1 MKNKQC
7 FFGEYHIYSFFRY
20 LASIFIVLISV
31 NGGIFGATLPKC
43 TADINE
49 VDINAIQLAT
59 TSNNTN
65 KLFLIVKKDEFDKGN
80 MCYTATDSYVK
91 CETTRIKGVGNCT
104 DKIVCESGYSVVC
117 DGNGCKC
124 KNQANVE
131 GKFVVSEKCDD
142 FNNYISYESKD
153 TSLDKA
159 CYPENHICLKYGSY
173 YKNNEMLYHLN
184 IEKDSYY
191 VNLNGNY
198 VKCDAARR
206 VGCTDKIACESG
218 YSVVCDENGCKC
230 KKGTKEKEFTEK
242 GNYDDFNNY
251 ISYEI
256 KDSRLKKA
264 CYLENHMCLSNKEV
278 DIGNNSEFYV
288 YKKNIINS
296 GNNKNCEF
304 HVFSCDYKIRNE
316 SVPALNAWQNQV
328 NLVASGTAN
337 DNNKLF
343 VENIFGSLGNMSFFI
358 QAGECDVS
366 NGTCSGNCSRDNG
379 NNQCSIAEV
388 IKKSYYYKYYDS
400 NRNVLFY
407 YEKNIATGKENNIG
421 RICNKYLPNCVDLR
435 PNDSMVVLYQN
446 KSTGANNVE
455 ARKNFYKNSISDSFS
470 VNEAN
475 LYYLSSPGAADVLCL
490 SKEGASNIDVGYC
503 SDIGTNGS
511 LKYRDGL
518 TLAYFKKDNT
528 VKPNCYLKSCIDLTP
543 EEFEVIKRE
552 GKIDKKYCSEYYWLS
567 NSKGLKYFPKEKP
580 IYCSDIENGHL
591 KFFSFH
597 GTEKFCDKYKCAK
610 YNNKEE
616 CIEVIEECAKEEKS
630 VEYYAGGG
638 LDREKGN
645 CYLKNCY
652 SLTKDE
658 RKLVADAKI
667 NNIGLEIERACLE
680 GSNCDYKSNFKYDN
694 LPVYCDNGFLFN
706 KDTPGYTNFEP
717 INLNVIPCYAFQEN
731 QLANIGAERVL
742 LFTELIG
749 KDGKHGMG
757 DKKYD
762 ADSNVAFCRTH
773 YVPLNLINNANDNNT
788 KASFLRTRV
797 ILANEKAKVSGTTY
811 LSKLADWGI
820 TNYESEI
827 PENFGIKYFHDD
839 MGYQKV
845 KFTSRKLDRFKNVN
859 NYMNILSFV
868 ENVFPYYNA
877 DLAGIQSADI
887 FNGNEII
894 GFKIN
899 TVKQKNSGF
908 LNCLNDESRK
918 NSKQSKDDDLT
929 KNENCKDCVGGKD
942 GISQEECLY
951 NKKNKDNE
959 KICMK
964 YVPLDYECKREYCDS
979 KNNITKNYCYIEDFA
994 KEKMSNADF
1003 YITKTDSTAYLDCSL
1018 YAYAAAGSEEYKKF
1032 TTGIISDFLEEVGK
1046 DKLDIIKAA
1055 CDDLLPIVDDR
1066 KLPKASIL
1074 QQVLKPNK
1082 VDINFADSSGSPG
1095 KHDLERYG
1103 CTKFNKV
1110 NLHTHGLYGCK
1121 LPDVDSSYFN
1131 TILNPVNLYNG
1142 SKKPTEKKIT
1152 NLSVCSRYQ
1161 NDVLGESSK
1170 CGQREGSQYGDK
1182 CLDFSL
1188 DVSDRNSNTLDDS
1201 PQKSKWIFEES
1212 TGGSRFRTFRENRD
1226 IYAIRDF
1233 HTYHYC
1239 SATKNFKGEDDVGSA
1254 YVYAAGVA
1262 AGAAIGAV
1270 ACPSGC
1276 IPGCIFSLFATG
1288 ACIAICIPV
1297 CIVATAAV
1305 TGAIYLAARYDQWN
1319 LNLQND
1325 LQIARGYNSNNY
1337 QNKGFITPTL
1347 VTDNNNYIYRFYS
1360 RSENIE
1366 EDLANKLNANSGYF
1380 KENTLGVDI
1389 LKKCG
1394 VNVKTKVEETKD
1406 EEGKKTGEIIN
1417 FGLLELTK
1425 SDHNNDMG
1433 YSFNYKIKKFEND
1446 GKVSS
1451 DDCGESDIKN
1461 CLNEKQRKCIEGYG
1475 VSFFDGNFIKDVD
1488 KNFMLNEGGFLVRY
1502 NKGDI
1507 AKDDW
1512 GSLASPS
1519 NKNRNWLPVDV
1530 VYNTMNMQA
1539 SNNTNCKIGLFG
1551 DPIGDLSRCR
1561 GFSLDCRGGSDNKI
1575 CNKLGTQFNGTQTF
1589 FTESQALKL
1598 PLAGHPFFFYTLLT
1612 PKNTPEMFDPS
1623 IFVKE
1628 FCEYNAD
1635 ASSCKE
1641 GKSMTPN
1648 DGLNKLV
1655 LNFFEPILKI
1665 GYEYNGGVA
1674 NDDFKN
1680 HYTQYNNFISY
1691 ISSLNN
1697 SSSDNYSYSCP
1708 YQVKY
1713 KSNYIQTERQYIY
1726 VLHRT
1731 FEQGAHDEYIP
1742 KVCLYRIV
1750 DVKGNNSI
1758 NTIYNFYVGKKC
1770 SKKDGVLQKNGY
1782 IIIDNNVMCFP
1793 RTPLSFDNLVLAE
1806 SPNINYN
1813 RPYINS
1819 KITDKNRRVD
1829 YKLRQNDKDYN
1840 IMDFGENR
1848 DLGFGLN
1855 FTRSYCSKLY
1865 YDYYKYVD
1873 QLEKS
1878 GDTLDQATINR
1889 INKSINSIE
1898 SYIRSDCDKENGYE
1912 SEFLINE
1919 SKMKSKIDDENK
1931 NILDS
1936 EVVFK
1941 ETAIVRKNNKVYGG
1955 FNELCVSDYDIDN
1968 IFNINKEYA
1977 ISGGL
1982 TDFPEVFAFASDNND
1997 GVDTKC
2003 LLSDSSREDIS
2014 CMVTDRFAYLYL
2026 TKAEEEN
2033 YSVNCEDGKCKKGVS
2048 GCNEE
2053 QCRLYVNVDSLERIP
2068 LKRYECILENGK
2080 VNPELLTD
2088 VNNITDEIA
2097 EKISACYG
2105 GGFNYAGIV
2114 HDSIDSNKVKMQC
2127 KCKIANGVSNYNNKV
2142 LKIRAMTPR
2151 EYGLCIDLKK
2161 PIICPAVR
2169 YYDSSKTYVDD
2180 NLALG
2185 KIQEEMDKNGEQKYY
2200 EQHLWRTAEKIS
2212 GIIPSVFYSNTL
2224 GHAEF
2229 PASIYCED
2237 KKDCLGGSKNVT
2249 GSCLGY
2255 WKNGDTIPT
2264 AICEVKKYKGKN
2276 VYEYKL
2282 KNGTECVR
2290 YRCPGISGNDYLD
2303 EFEIDKNTSNVFTT
2317 AEITDFNNIKRTDYR
2332 SFINNEEIDVYSVD
2346 KRGLSNGFAAWR
2358 ELESGDFA
2366 KDRYEIEGDIFVNCL
2381 TGYGLA
2387 GSNNRILNALLVLDE
2402 NTRNK
2407 IKGYYK
2413 TNEKYFNNNLM
2424 DNNNRRSIYN
2434 SMYDKAIIIGQNS
2447 YVNDKPKRYCNQKGE
2462 WMPVEDVYNKMILD
2476 SSNLGN
2482 NLYHSG
2488 VTDLWLD
2495 IFNKERTYTISN
2507 VLDENTSLI
2516 DKVSRYGYC
2525 ERLVC
2530 RGIEQPDENYY
2541 IDEFFNEGSVNS
2553 KTKDIYKF
2561 WLHSGGANWKVTS
2574 APRNSSNNITNDPTA
2589 DPNSSEFSSMSLTN
2603 IFSSTRDSEF
2613 DDYIIG
2619 NKYKYLKKVKGECKK
2634 EFGYYNRGTSFSL
2647 TTVTDQIG
2655 VVNELEVNENDK
2667 TKCIL
2672 DKELC
2677 VEKCVKLGIDTGD
2690 CGKRCSEDNLACE
2703 KCVDSRKATNFAAD
2717 DPDED
2722 YEPYRVCTSVG
2733 LWGEV
2738 NNKCVRSCELL
2749 HLYRTNINSDLYSSD
2764 RPNNVYN
2771 PNLKVENHDI
2781 IFFNSSEKIK
2791 EGYMEGRFLMYNF
2804 RNKDLKN
2811 KNNYT
2816 EGESIFGGANWAR
2829 TIVSDINGSN
2839 KYDCD
2844 SNGKCLRY
2852 IEVEGECNG
2861 EYETKNISNPTQY
2874 VNSAIDSNNN
2884 PIKPIRK
2891 CYEDGTWGEV
2901 RNKCVLEKTC
2911 VPLPLHVSD
2920 VTELI
2925 KKYNNVS
2932 SDLSNLNDTLSKIYV
2947 NYIKGESKNKN
2958 DYKLL
2963 EITAKNATAGLPISC
2978 NGIESFVGIE
2988 PVDDIKR
2995 ACSSADCCG
3004 NEVSMV
3010 CNSSD
3015 KLGNYVAGWS
3025 FNTLELE
3032 KYFIPNTCGVT
3043 IKRDLENNNTYFKT
3057 NPSSIKDSFTC
3068 SNFDDL
3074 SKKIDRLNFIF
3085 ANKVANYPI
3094 GIPAKHYA
3102 KESKFNLVYNNL
3114 NNINIENNYSIEY
3127 TNKISENTNIND
3139 LSNKTVNING
3149 SLGERGGANKV
3160 YHSYQIYATC
3170 DNRYFYNEVSGS
3182 NYYNKLAI
3190 FSCQRE
3196 DNCQNNCFKFKPD
3209 NDTNNSKY
3217 LLKSERSL
3225 ADACK
3230 PKTCGDINLNNP
3242 YQKGWSLGYIEEFV
3256 DNSTKKYDNTNSHSK
3271 FSKLMCPDKY
3281 AFVMKNMS
3289 ELDDSLNVESY
3300 FSSNGKSYK
3309 AYGFVSS
3316 LKSTCNAKRSEN
3328 VYNNTNEPQEV
3339 WNDDSKSSFKII
3351 NGKTT
3356 DNAYDANRYGDL
3368 NYEDLPKTFCKD
3380 IAKNNCQTITE
3391 AEAQTKIIN
3400 NGSTFKKEFDND
3412 GNGYCVR
3419 MGCPRL
3425 NLRIVNTDSGLKA
3438 LKNGNATANMPG
3450 NFALPRKNDNAD
3462 DYYDFDDVVVIQS
3475 LNGDYNGSKSCFGR
3489 WCYRNPDSPY
3499 GNNVI
3504 KFVQYDANGGSRIGD
3519 NLCGNNQDIYNEGVG
3534 EYTYNSYLSAEEN
3547 KNNQTNIVSCF
3558 ENLYSKGSLN
3568 NYQYENGYI
3577 KINDS
3582 LYVKYN
3588 NYYINKLAVV
3598 NNIHGE
3604 NISGYAINT
3613 EKAKTNANNLLKK
3626 TVFSKIKVNEV
3637 TKDEVIVDKIV
3648 DEEKINIEV
3657 LNNYAEDQKDII
3669 DDYALAE
3676 TKKMYDIKPDDY
3688 SYLCLFDTKYPD
3700 KDGNYVELK
3709 DIEELTDKSS
3719 RFTDEEHKLY
3729 KCVNENSCTLNDKYI
3744 FIKGGNES
3752 EQVKF
3757 NISEKNASITDVR
3770 VSSIN
3775 QENCSKTITATYN
3788 FTAKKY
3794 VPKEKNNIIKKY
3806 CSIKDNCS
3814 CDNNGENCTYNN
3826 GLTKTEIMSEYCNAN
3841 TDDNDNC
3848 ESKDEIEQKE
3858 KTITVNGSYYLKLED
3873 FEGEFLK
3880 VVTNKIDS
3888 LKSSFDA
3895 SSSNHGL
3902 NKLYNKIYN
3911 FYKVENYFKES
3922 GNACRIK
3929 HYNDFLELIGVD
3941 AQIYVEKSGGEQI
3954 VDFDNCS
3961 NVPVSDSDNIIF
3973 SYLISVNEP
3982 TDDDYTGPIEST
3994 RALFNYTKYIE
4005 GDGMSCRKYSDNI
4018 SKEECGLSLITEPVL
4033 NVYKKYFLNI
4043 FEKSNNNGCSD
4054 ISECNVIATIN
4065 YYNKIYQDEKNKC
4078 ERIYGDFLNK
4088 KFKDNEK
4095 NAGKIK
4101 TGLFMVMKCTPEGW
4115 IVEGKPTCKNRC
4127 STNGAT
4133 GVLGKNDNDIGRL
4146 TGNYDVEVYINN
4158 LRYSKE
4164 IDIKY
4169 NSAFRST
4176 CVKGVAMSACK
4187 YEYKFTN
4194 DGSENCSLQK
4204 ITTQCGSKADYGDN
4218 ITYNYDSYYKTS
4230 KVCRRCSA
4238 HSYFNSV
4245 DNGEMIWGSVDGV
4258 SDYCHTKDYLTCL
4271 PCPNGSHICKNG
4283 GSGSRNVDYCGSNY
4297 DAVTT
4302 IGYKIYR

>member
-7 FFGEYHIYSFFRY
+7 FFGKCRIFSFFRC
-20 LASIFIVLISV
+20 LASVFIILISV
-31 NGGIFGATLPKC
+31 NGGAFGATLPNC
-43 TADINE
+43 N
-49 VDINAIQLAT
+49 VDINGIDDNLIPDLIQLAT
-59 TSNNTN
+59 TGNNTN

-91 CETTRIKGVGNCT
+91 CETARIKGVGDCT
-104 DKIVCESGYSVVC
+104 DNIVCESGYSVSCESNNNVTT
-117 DGNGCKC
+117 CKC
-124 KNQANVE
+124 KKGTE
-131 GKFVVSEKCDD
+131 TKDFTGKGNCTD

-153 TSLDKA
+153 TSLNKA

-173 YKNNEMLYHLN
+173 YKNNEMLYK
-184 IEKDSYY
+184 KDVQNES
-191 VNLNGNY
+191 
-198 VKCDAARR
+198 
-206 VGCTDKIACESG
+206 DK
-218 YSVVCDENGCKC
+218 
-230 KKGTKEKEFTEK
+230 
-242 GNYDDFNNY
+242 
-251 ISYEI
+251 
-256 KDSRLKKA
+256 
-264 CYLENHMCLSNKEV
+264 
-278 DIGNNSEFYV
+278 FYV

-296 GNNKNCEF
+296 GTNKNCEF
-304 HVFSCDYKIRNE
+304 YVFSCDYKIRNE
-316 SVPALNAWQNQV
+316 SAPALNAWQNQV

-366 NGTCSGNCSRDNG
+366 NGTCSGNCSRDSG
-379 NNQCSIAEV
+379 SNQCSIAEV
-388 IKKSYYYKYYDS
+388 IKKSYYYKYYDT
-400 NRNVLFY
+400 NRNILFY
-407 YEKNIATGKENNIG
+407 YEKNLATGKENNIG

-446 KSTGANNVE
+446 KTTGANNVG
-455 ARKNFYKNSISDSFS
+455 ARKNFYKNNVGNDFS

-490 SKEGASNIDVGYC
+490 SKDGDNNNINIDVGYC
-503 SDIGTNGS
+503 SDIGKNGS
-511 LKYRDGL
+511 LKYRYGL

-528 VKPNCYLKSCIDLTP
+528 VKPNCYLKSCIDLTS
-543 EEFEVIKRE
+543 EEFETIKRE
-552 GKIDKKYCSEYYWLS
+552 GAIDKKYCSEYYWLS
-567 NSKGLKYFPKEKP
+567 NSKGLKYFPKERP

-591 KFFSFH
+591 KFSLLHEMKNFCTDYDDEGKCKS
-597 GTEKFCDKYKCAK
+597 EKDIK
-610 YNNKEE
+610 
-616 CIEVIEECAKEEKS
+616 
-630 VEYYAGGG
+630 YYAGGG

-645 CYLKNCY
+645 CYVKNCY

-667 NNIGLEIERACLE
+667 NNIGLEIERACSE
-680 GSNCDYKSNFKYDN
+680 GSNCDYQNNFKSDN
-694 LPVYCDNGFLFN
+694 IPVYCDNGFLFD
-706 KDTPGYTNFEP
+706 KDTPGYTNFEA
-717 INLNVIPCYAFQEN
+717 INLNVIPCYEFQEN
-731 QLANIGAERVL
+731 QLVNIGAERVL

-749 KDGKHGMG
+749 KDGKHGMN
-757 DKKYD
+757 DKKYNTD
-762 ADSNVAFCRTH
+762 LVLEKEGSDSRFVFCRTH
-773 YVPLNLINNANDNNT
+773 YVPLNLINGANDNST

-797 ILANEKAKVSGTTY
+797 ILANEEGKINGTAY
-811 LSKLADWGI
+811 ANKLNSKDWNI
-820 TNYESEI
+820 TNYDYKDKKIEEI
-827 PENFGIKYFHDD
+827 LEGFGIKYFHDD

-845 KFTSRKLDRFKNVN
+845 KFTSRKLDEFKDVN

-868 ENVFPYYNA
+868 DNVFPYYNA
-877 DLAGIQSADI
+877 DLASMKPVNVLTGSD
-887 FNGNEII
+887 
-894 GFKIN
+894 KIN
-899 TVKQKNSGF
+899 SVIDNIKQKNEGF
-908 LNCLNDESRK
+908 YKCLEGQKENQLKNLPEDEKCS
-918 NSKQSKDDDLT
+918 
-929 KNENCKDCVGGKD
+929 DCIGGKD
-942 GISQEECLY
+942 GVSQEECLY
-951 NKKNKDNE
+951 NKKNDDNE
-959 KICMK
+959 KICME
-964 YVPLDYECKREYCDS
+964 YVTLEYECKKEFCICKDDNCS
-979 KNNITKNYCYIEDFA
+979 NKDEKIKKNYCYIEDFA

-1018 YAYAAAGSEEYKKF
+1018 YAYATTGSEEYKKF
-1032 TTGIISDFLEEVGK
+1032 TTSIISDFLEEVGK

-1066 KLPKASIL
+1066 KLPEASIL
-1074 QQVLKPNK
+1074 QQLIKPNK
-1082 VDINFADSSGSPG
+1082 VDINFSNSTGSPG

-1110 NLHTHGLYGCK
+1110 NLYTHGLYGCK

-1152 NLSVCSRYQ
+1152 DLIVCSRYQ
-1161 NDVLGESSK
+1161 NDVLGEISK

-1188 DVSDRNSNTLDDS
+1188 DISDRNSNTLDDS

-1239 SATKNFKGEDDVGSA
+1239 SATENFEGKDDKGAG
-1254 YVYAAGVA
+1254 YVYAAGVSISTAPVGIGCA
-1262 AGAAIGAV
+1262 AGCAAASAFYWLCFGICVPVG
-1270 ACPSGC
+1270 
-1276 IPGCIFSLFATG
+1276 
-1288 ACIAICIPV
+1288 IA
-1297 CIVATAAV
+1297 AAA
-1305 TGAIYLAARYDQWN
+1305 GIYLAVRYDQWN
-1319 LNLQND
+1319 LSLQND

-1366 EDLANKLNANSGYF
+1366 EDLTNKLNANSEYF
-1380 KENTLGVDI
+1380 KENTLGIDI

-1394 VNVKTKVEETKD
+1394 VSVKAKVEEIKD

-1425 SDHNNDMG
+1425 SEHDDNMG
-1433 YSFNYKIKKFEND
+1433 YNFSYKIKKFEDD

-1451 DDCGESDIKN
+1451 DNCGESNIKN
-1461 CLNEKQRKCIEGYG
+1461 CLNDKQRKCIEGYG
-1475 VSFFDGNFIKDVD
+1475 VSFFDGNFMKDVDNKDID
-1488 KNFMLNEGGFLVRY
+1488 KNFMLNEGGFLKRY

-1512 GSLASPS
+1512 GSLANPS
-1519 NKNRNWLPVDV
+1519 NKNRDWLPVDI
-1530 VYNTMNMQA
+1530 VYNIMNMQA
-1539 SNNTNCKIGLFG
+1539 SNNTNCKMGLFG

-1561 GFSLDCRGGSDNKI
+1561 GFSLNCKNGSDNKI
-1575 CNKLGTQFNGTQTF
+1575 CNRLGTEFNEVQTF

-1628 FCEYNAD
+1628 FCKYSTD
-1635 ASSCKE
+1635 VSDCKE

-1648 DGLNKLV
+1648 NGLNNLV
-1655 LNFFEPILKI
+1655 LNFFEPMLRI
-1665 GYEYNGGVA
+1665 GYEYNGGVV

-1680 HYTQYNNFISY
+1680 CHTQDNNFISY
-1691 ISSLNN
+1691 ISSLTNN
-1697 SSSDNYSYSCP
+1697 NPDNYSYSCP
-1708 YQVKY
+1708 YLLKY
-1713 KSNYIQTERQYIY
+1713 GNESDENEKKCITKREYTY

-1750 DVKGNNSI
+1750 NVEDSNSV
-1758 NTIYNFYVGKKC
+1758 NTIYNFYIDNKC
-1770 SKKDGVLQKNGY
+1770 PKKDGVLQKNGY

-1793 RTPLSFDNLVLAE
+1793 RAPLSFDDLILAE
-1806 SPNINYN
+1806 SPKINYK

-1819 KITDKNRRVD
+1819 KITDKNSGAD
-1829 YKLRQNDKDYN
+1829 YKLMQNDGSDD
-1840 IMDFGENR
+1840 IMDFGESR

-1873 QLEKS
+1873 QLEKG

-1898 SYIRSDCDKENGYE
+1898 SYVRSDCDKENGYE

-1919 SKMKSKIDDENK
+1919 SEMKSRIDDENK
-1931 NILDS
+1931 NISDS

-1941 ETAIVRKNNKVYGG
+1941 ETVMVRKNNSAYGG

-1968 IFNINKEYA
+1968 IFSINKEYA

-1982 TDFPEVFAFASDNND
+1982 TDFPEVFAFASNNND
-1997 GVDTKC
+1997 GVETKC
-2003 LLSDSSREDIS
+2003 LLSESSREDTS

-2068 LKRYECILENGK
+2068 LKKYECILENRK

-2088 VNNITDEIA
+2088 VNNITNEIA

-2114 HDSIDSNKVKMQC
+2114 HDSIDSSEIKTQC
-2127 KCKIANGVSNYNNKV
+2127 KCKNVTTAEFSTYNNKV
-2142 LKIRAMTPR
+2142 LKIRRMTPR

-2169 YYDSSKTYVDD
+2169 YYDSTKTYVDD

-2185 KIQEEMDKNGEQKYY
+2185 KTQEEMDKNGEQKYY
-2200 EQHLWRTAEKIS
+2200 EQHLWRTAEKIA

-2237 KKDCLGGSKNVT
+2237 EKDCLGESKNVT

-2255 WKNGDTIPT
+2255 WKNGDAIPT
-2264 AICEVKKYKGKN
+2264 ATCEVKTYKNKENGKIRN

-2303 EFEIDKNTSNVFTT
+2303 EFEIDKNASNVFT
-2317 AEITDFNNIKRTDYR
+2317 ASEITDFNNINRTDYR

-2346 KRGLSNGFAAWR
+2346 KRGLSNGFAAWG

-2366 KDRYEIEGDIFVNCL
+2366 KDRYENGDDIFINCL

-2387 GSNNRILNALLVLDE
+2387 GSNYRILNVLLVLDK
-2402 NTRNK
+2402 NTKNK
-2407 IKGYYK
+2407 IKEYYK
-2413 TNEKYFNNNLM
+2413 TSEKYFNNNLT
-2424 DNNNRRSIYN
+2424 NNNDRRLFYN
-2434 SMYDKAIIIGQNS
+2434 SIHEKAIDISQNS
-2447 YVNDKPKRYCNQKGE
+2447 YVYDKPKRYCNQKGE

-2476 SSNLGN
+2476 SSSLDN

-2488 VTDLWLD
+2488 VTNLWLD
-2495 IFNKERTYTISN
+2495 IFNKERAYTISN

-2516 DKVSRYGYC
+2516 DKVSQYGYC

-2541 IDEFFNEGSVNS
+2541 IDEFFNEESADS

-2574 APRNSSNNITNDPTA
+2574 APRNSSNKITNDANA
-2589 DPNSSEFSSMSLTN
+2589 DPNSSEFSSRSLTN
-2603 IFSSTRDSEF
+2603 IFSPVIDNEF

-2619 NKYKYLKKVKGECKK
+2619 NKYKYLKKVKGECRK

-2647 TTVTDQIG
+2647 TTVTDQMG
-2655 VVNELEVNENDK
+2655 AVNELEADNDDK
-2667 TKCIL
+2667 TKCTL

-2677 VEKCVKLGIDTGD
+2677 KEKCVKLGIDVSD
-2690 CGKRCSEDNLACE
+2690 CNERCSDNNLACE
-2703 KCVDSRKATNFAAD
+2703 RCVDPRKATNFAVD
-2717 DPDED
+2717 DPNED

-2749 HLYRTNINSDLYSSD
+2749 HLYRTNINSDLYSFD
-2764 RPNNVYN
+2764 RPSNIYN
-2771 PNLKVENHDI
+2771 SNLKVENHDVI
-2781 IFFNSSEKIK
+2781 SFNSSEKLK
-2791 EGYMEGRFLMYNF
+2791 EGYMEGKFLMYNF
-2804 RNKDLKN
+2804 RNENLKN
-2811 KNNYT
+2811 ENNYT
-2816 EGESIFGGANWAR
+2816 QGESIFGGANWAR
-2829 TIVSDINGSN
+2829 TIVSDMNGSN

-2920 VTELI
+2920 VAELI

-2963 EITAKNATAGLPISC
+2963 EITAKNATVGLPISC

-2995 ACSSADCCG
+2995 ACSSAGCCE

-3015 KLGNYVAGWS
+3015 NLGDYAAGWS

-3032 KYFIPNTCGVT
+3032 KYFIPKTC
-3043 IKRDLENNNTYFKT
+3043 DLSLKKDPENNNVYFKISGIAG
-3057 NPSSIKDSFTC
+3057 NIFTC
-3068 SNFDDL
+3068 DNSDDL
-3074 SKKIDRLNFIF
+3074 SKKIDRLNFTF
-3085 ANKVANYPI
+3085 ADKIGDYPI
-3094 GIPAKHYA
+3094 KSSVKHYA
-3102 KESKFNLVYNNL
+3102 KESKFDLVYNEI
-3114 NNINIENNYSIEY
+3114 NNATNSNYKIKK
-3127 TNKISENTNIND
+3127 TNSTNVSYDIAIPALYDKI
-3139 LSNKTVNING
+3139 VNING
-3149 SLGERGGANKV
+3149 FIGGRGGSNKV
-3160 YHSYQIYATC
+3160 YYSHQIYATC
-3170 DNRYFYNEVSGS
+3170 DNRYFYNEVSGTD
-3182 NYYNKLAI
+3182 YYNKLAI

-3196 DNCQNNCFKFKPD
+3196 DNDFRFKPEYTD
-3209 NDTNNSKY
+3209 SDDKY
-3217 LLKSERSL
+3217 ILKSKTSP
-3225 ADACK
+3225 AGACK
-3230 PKTCGDINLNNP
+3230 PKTCGSNS
-3242 YQKGWSLGYIEEFV
+3242 YQAGWSLSQVEEFV
-3256 DNSTKKYDNTNSHSK
+3256 DNNTKKYNNDKYNNTEEYNNKEYEGLNK
-3271 FSKLMCPDKY
+3271 FSQLTCPAKY
-3281 AFVMKNMS
+3281 AFVIKKDTDNK
-3289 ELDDSLNVESY
+3289 LDDSLNVGSY
-3300 FSSNGKSYK
+3300 FSSNNKSYE
-3309 AYGFVSS
+3309 ADGLVSS
-3316 LKSTCNAKRSEN
+3316 LKLTCTAKRSEN
-3328 VYNNTNEPQEV
+3328 AYTNTNEPENV
-3339 WNDDSKSSFKII
+3339 WNDNSKLSFKTI

-3356 DNAYDANRYGDL
+3356 NSAYDANRYGDL
-3368 NYEDLPKTFCKD
+3368 KYSDLPKEFCRD
-3380 IAKNNCQTITE
+3380 VAKVDCKNITE
-3391 AEAQTKIIN
+3391 GIIIN
-3400 NGSTFKKEFDND
+3400 NGSTFSQKADENR
-3412 GNGYCVR
+3412 NGYCVR

-3425 NLRIVNTDSGLKA
+3425 NLKIVKDEDTLKA
-3438 LKNGNATANMPG
+3438 TQAGNSTSSNTFSDIPGTFTLPLKYGN
-3450 NFALPRKNDNAD
+3450 D
-3462 DYYDFDDVVVIQS
+3462 DTNNYYDFDDVVIIQS
-3475 LNGDYNGSKSCFGR
+3475 LNGDYKSGDC
-3489 WCYRNPDSPY
+3489 PY
-3499 GNNVI
+3499 DICGNNSDI
-3504 KFVQYDANGGSRIGD
+3504 KKFVQYTNAGVGD
-3519 NLCGNNQDIYNEGVG
+3519 GQIVDSLCGNNQDIDIYNEGVG
-3534 EYTYNSYLSAEEN
+3534 EYTYNSYLSAKGNED
-3547 KNNQTNIVSCF
+3547 NQTNIVSCF
-3558 ENLYSKGSLN
+3558 ENLYSKGSISGTN
-3568 NYQYENGYI
+3568 VNGYT
-3577 KINDS
+3577 KINNS

-3588 NYYINKLAVV
+3588 SDYADKLTTV
-3598 NNIHGE
+3598 NNIYGE
-3604 NISGYAINT
+3604 NISGYAIKT
-3613 EKAKTNANNLLKK
+3613 EKAKTNANNLLREN
-3626 TVFSKIKVNEV
+3626 VFNKIKINEV
-3637 TKDEVIVDKIV
+3637 TKDEIVVDK
-3648 DEEKINIEV
+3648 EKVNVEV
-3657 LNNYAEDQKDII
+3657 LNNYAEGQKKDI

-3676 TKKMYDIKPDDY
+3676 AKKLYNNIPNDH
-3688 SYLCLFDTKYPD
+3688 SCTCLFNTKYPD
-3700 KDGNYVELK
+3700 KDGNYTELK
-3709 DIEELTDKSS
+3709 DIEELTGEFS
-3719 RFTDEEHKLY
+3719 RFADEEHKLY
-3729 KCVNENSCTLNDKYI
+3729 KYKGEDAALNGKYI
-3744 FIKGGNES
+3744 FIKGDNAN
-3752 EQVKF
+3752 EQVQF
-3757 NISEKNASITDVR
+3757 NITENDASITKVE
-3770 VSSIN
+3770 VSNPS
-3775 QENCSKTITATYN
+3775 ENCSRTVKATYE
-3788 FTAKKY
+3788 FIIEEYK
-3794 VPKEKNNIIKKY
+3794 PKEENKIIEKY
-3806 CSIKDNCS
+3806 CATEGNCT
-3814 CDNNGENCTYNN
+3814 CTEECTYNN
-3826 GLTKTEIMSEYCNAN
+3826 GLTEDQIKNTYCNEN
-3841 TDDNDNC
+3841 KEDTDNC
-3848 ESKDEIEQKE
+3848 EVVYKKKE
-3858 KTITVNGSYYLKLED
+3858 GSQSVTISGSYYLKLED
-3873 FEGEFLK
+3873 FEKEFSK
-3880 VVTNKIDS
+3880 AVTNKIDS

-3895 SSSNHGL
+3895 SPSNHGL
-3902 NKLYNKIYN
+3902 NKLYDKIYN

-3941 AQIYVEKSGGEQI
+3941 AQIYIEKSDGEQI
-3954 VDFDNCS
+3954 VDFEDCS
-3961 NVPVSDSDNIIF
+3961 IVTVSDTDNIIF
-3973 SYLISVNEP
+3973 SYLISITEP
-3982 TDDDYTGPIEST
+3982 TDDYSGPIEST
-3994 RALFNYTKYIE
+3994 RALFNYTEYIE
-4005 GDGMSCRKYSDNI
+4005 NDGKTCKKYYSDRTSTND
-4018 SKEECGLSLITEPVL
+4018 CGLSLITEPVL
-4033 NVYKKYFLNI
+4033 NGYKKYFLNI
-4043 FEKSNNNGCSD
+4043 FEKSNKTDCSNID
-4054 ISECNVIATIN
+4054 ECNATAAIN
-4065 YYNKIYQDEKNKC
+4065 YYYTIYQNEKNKC
-4078 ERIYGDFLNK
+4078 NEIYNDFLEKKSEYNK
-4088 KFKDNEK
+4088 K

-4101 TGLFMVMKCTPEGW
+4101 NGLFMAMKCTPEGW
-4115 IVEGKPTCKNRC
+4115 IVQGKPSCKKRC
-4127 STNGAT
+4127 SSHADFRIDPDGA
-4133 GVLGKNDNDIGRL
+4133 GDFDIKII
-4146 TGNYDVEVYINN
+4146 INN
-4158 LRYSKE
+4158 LRHSINTGMIEVGAHRGLANCSTALSYVYGRNGASFSCDNGIMKTNLLTTE
-4164 IDIKY
+4164 KGGILRSGYKY
-4169 NSAFRST
+4169 HSSGRVWHIYCSGTFSAF
-4176 CVKGVAMSACK
+4176 GM
-4187 YEYKFTN
+4187 
-4194 DGSENCSLQK
+4194 
-4204 ITTQCGSKADYGDN
+4204 TTQRNANRGKWYHTVDFPYK
-4218 ITYNYDSYYKTS
+4218 DSFCWRDHYEND
-4230 KVCRRCSA
+4230 VA
-4238 HSYFNSV
+4238 V
-4245 DNGEMIWGSVDGV
+4245 
-4258 SDYCHTKDYLTCL
+4258 L
-4271 PCPNGSHICKNG
+4271 CPNSTDVHKLVHSCDTFYNCINDHKCDTKF
-4283 GSGSRNVDYCGSNY
+4283 DT
-4297 DAVTT
+4297 VTT
-4302 IGYKIYR
+4302 VNYEANFH